1 MKILELMAKALKI
14 EYNDMKNLFE
24 DGRQAMRMNYYPPCP
39 QPDLVIGLNPHSDAV
54 GLTIL
59 LQLNEMEGLK
69 IRKDGMWVPVKAL
82 LNSFIVNIEDILEV
96 IYGLGSMPP
105 QISFLCAFFALYI
118 LSRINQTY
126 A

>member
-1 MKILELMAKALKI
+1 MKILELMAKALKM

-39 QPDLVIGLNPHSDAV
+39 QPDLAIGLNSHSDGV

-59 LQLNEMEGLK
+59 LQLNEMEGLQ
-69 IRKDGMWVPVKAL
+69 IRKDEMWVPVKPL
-82 LNSFIVNIEDILEV
+82 LNAFIVNIGDILEV
-96 IYGLGSMPP
+96 ICGLGPTSNL
-105 QISFLCAFFALYI
+105 FLCAFFSLYI